1 MNKNF
6 LKGSLALSL
15 AAAIWGGMYV
25 VSKIILG
32 YIQPWLLLEMRF
44 IISLFVLGFIT
55 WWKGLWKI
63 QRQDVFKMAMI
74 GLVGYTGSIGMQ
86 FVGTDL
92 SSAAMGSL
100 ITAASPALISIF
112 AFYILKERLHINKIT
127 ALILATIG
135 VLCVIGFPSTNNQT
149 ESMYLGNIILFGA
162 AITWAIYT
170 VLSKVQT
177 QKYSSLTVTT
187 WSNLFGVIFTIP
199 IVIWEQEVTPTDLPE
214 DVWIWLGVLYLGI
227 ISTAVAFYFWNKGF
241 EYLNAST
248 GSLFFFLQP
257 VVGSLLGFLLLDESL
272 GITFL
277 LGACLIGIG
286 VYLSSKE
293 KKILLSEN
301 KGVSNK

>member
-241 EYLNAST
+241 EYLDAST

>member
-6 LKGSLALSL
+6 LKGALALSL

-241 EYLNAST
+241 EYLDAST

-293 KKILLSEN
+293 KKILLSKN

>member
-6 LKGSLALSL
+6 LKGALALSL

-63 QRQDVFKMAMI
+63 QRQDVFKMALI

-241 EYLNAST
+241 EYLDAST

-293 KKILLSEN
+293 KKILLSKN

>member
-6 LKGSLALSL
+6 LKGSLALSM

-25 VSKIILG
+25 ISKIVLG

-63 QRQDVFKMAMI
+63 HRQDVFNMAMI

-86 FVGTDL
+86 FVGTNL

-100 ITAASPALISIF
+100 ITAASPAIISIF
-112 AFYILKERLHINKIT
+112 AFYILKEKLQISKIT

-199 IVIWEQEVTPTDLPE
+199 IVIWEQAVTPTDLPK

-241 EYLNAST
+241 EYLDAST

-272 GITFL
+272 GITFI

>member
-1 MNKNF
+1 MNRNF
-6 LKGSLALSL
+6 LKGSLALSM

-25 VSKIILG
+25 ISKIVLG
-32 YIQPWLLLEMRF
+32 YIQPWLLLEIRF
-44 IISLFVLGFIT
+44 IISLFVLGSIT

-63 QRQDVFKMAMI
+63 HRQDVFKMAMI

-86 FVGTDL
+86 FVGTNL

-112 AFYILKERLHINKIT
+112 AFYILKEKLQINKIT

-135 VLCVIGFPSTNNQT
+135 VLCVIGLPSTNNQT

-199 IVIWEQEVTPTDLPE
+199 IVIWEQAVTPTDLPK

-241 EYLNAST
+241 EYLDAST

-257 VVGSLLGFLLLDESL
+257 IVGSLLGFLLLDESL
-272 GITFL
+272 GITFI

-293 KKILLSEN
+293 KRILLSKN
-301 KGVSNK
+301 KGISNK

>member
-1 MNKNF
+1 MNRNF
-6 LKGSLALSL
+6 LKGSLALSM

-25 VSKIILG
+25 ISKIVLG
-32 YIQPWLLLEMRF
+32 YIQPWLLLEIRF
-44 IISLFVLGFIT
+44 IISLFVLGSIT

-63 QRQDVFKMAMI
+63 HRQDVFKMAMI

-86 FVGTDL
+86 FVGTNL

-112 AFYILKERLHINKIT
+112 AFYILKEKLQINKIT

-135 VLCVIGFPSTNNQT
+135 VLCVIGLPSTNNQT

-177 QKYSSLTVTT
+177 QRYSSLTVTT

-199 IVIWEQEVTPTDLPE
+199 IVIWEQAVTPTDLPK

-241 EYLNAST
+241 EYLDAST

-257 VVGSLLGFLLLDESL
+257 IVGSLLGFLLLDESL
-272 GITFL
+272 GITFI

-293 KKILLSEN
+293 KRILLSKN
-301 KGVSNK
+301 KGISNK

>member
-6 LKGSLALSL
+6 LKGSLALSM
-15 AAAIWGGMYV
+15 AAAIWGG
-25 VSKIILG
+25 
-32 YIQPWLLLEMRF
+32 YIQPLLLLDMRY

-63 QRQDVFKMAMI
+63 HRQDVFNMAMI

-86 FVGTDL
+86 FVGTNL

-100 ITAASPALISIF
+100 ITAASPAIISIF
-112 AFYILKERLHINKIT
+112 AFYILKEKLQISKIT

-199 IVIWEQEVTPTDLPE
+199 IVIWEQAVTPTDLPK

-241 EYLNAST
+241 EYLDAST

-272 GITFL
+272 GITFI

>member
-6 LKGSLALSL
+6 LKGSLALSM

-25 VSKIILG
+25 ISKIVLG

-63 QRQDVFKMAMI
+63 HRQDVFNMAMI

-86 FVGTDL
+86 FVGTSL

-112 AFYILKERLHINKIT
+112 AFYILKEKLQITKIT

-135 VLCVIGFPSTNNQT
+135 VLSVIGFPSTNNQT

-199 IVIWEQEVTPTDLPE
+199 IVIWEQAVTPTDLPK

-241 EYLNAST
+241 EYLDAST

-272 GITFL
+272 GITFI